1 MKKILFASYDLGL
14 GGIET
19 ALVALINYLSE
30 LKQENKYKYEITLVL
45 EKKQGIFLKNL
56 NKRIKIIEF
65 TPSTNQIVFFRKL
78 KNLSARAASS
88 ERASILSAYSS
99 RISP

>member
-30 LKQENKYKYEITLVL
+30 LKK
-45 EKKQGIFLKNL
+45 
-56 NKRIKIIEF
+56 
-65 TPSTNQIVFFRKL
+65 
-78 KNLSARAASS
+78 
-88 ERASILSAYSS
+88 
-99 RISP
+99 

>member
-30 LKQENKYKYEITLVL
+30 LKQENKYKYEID
-45 EKKQGIFLKNL
+45 GIV
-56 NKRIKIIEF
+56 EF
-65 TPSTNQIVFFRKL
+65 S
-78 KNLSARAASS
+78 
-88 ERASILSAYSS
+88 
-99 RISP
+99 